1 MNTQYKPYLIRNT
14 CTCTEKMCSTK
25 RAQYTRSEQCKLSIL
40 VSPCPRGALSLLYI
54 TVLSQPPFPRSI
66 HTVNIV
72 ISLQNQY
79 KTFHFKLS
87 VCLSVCLSL
96 HVCVVMCLSL
106 FLCVCMCGY
115 PLPIHIEWFGMG
127 DEIEDSADTHRGRS
141 NSTTC
146 LLMAQHHL

>member
-14 CTCTEKMCSTK
+14 CTCTEKIYSTK

-87 VCLSVCLSL
+87 VCLSL
-96 HVCVVMCLSL
+96 HVCPSFC
-106 FLCVCMCGY
+106 LCVCVWV
-115 PLPIHIEWFGMG
+115 PIHIEWFGMG
-127 DEIEDSADTHRGRS
+127 DEIEDSGTHRGRS

-146 LLMAQHHL
+146 LLMAQHHF